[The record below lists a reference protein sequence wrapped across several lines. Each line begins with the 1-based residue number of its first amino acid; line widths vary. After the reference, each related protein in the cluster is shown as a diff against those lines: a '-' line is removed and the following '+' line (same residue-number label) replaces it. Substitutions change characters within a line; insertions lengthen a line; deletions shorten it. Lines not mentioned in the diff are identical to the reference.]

1 MDPSSLK
8 VTRVLQRPDEEWL
21 GHTDRDL
28 IVGIWFGPI
37 TGSERLGVRSP
48 TADKHS
54 FRLKIADTGKI
65 SRISS
70 FCRF

>member
-8 VTRVLQRPDEEWL
+8 VTRALQRPDEEWL
-21 GHTDRDL
+21 GHTDREL
-28 IVGIWFGPI
+28 IVGTWFVPI

-54 FRLKIADTGKI
+54 FSA
-65 SRISS
+65 
-70 FCRF
+70 